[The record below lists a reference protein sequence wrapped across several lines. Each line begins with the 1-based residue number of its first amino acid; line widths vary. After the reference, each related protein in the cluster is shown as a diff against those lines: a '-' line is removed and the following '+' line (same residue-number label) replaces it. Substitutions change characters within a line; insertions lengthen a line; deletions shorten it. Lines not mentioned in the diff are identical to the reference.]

1 MKSIIVA
8 LVSTI
13 TLIGA
18 ASAQNTQGG
27 AQPPTKEMQNT
38 SPSPSTTGS
47 APAPATTPRPLG
59 QMPSPAT
66 TNPDLGANQP
76 TPNGNSPVPPAGER

>member
-8 LVSTI
+8 VLST
-13 TLIGA
+13 TALIGT

-27 AQPPTKEMQNT
+27 AQPPNKEMQNT
-38 SPSPSTTGS
+38 RPSTTGS
-47 APAPATTPRPLG
+47 APAPATTPLPPG